1 MNNTLNQR
9 QQTFVEGIL
18 RGMSQR
24 DAYVAAGY
32 KSSNPDR
39 EASDLLKLPKVSE
52 VLESR
57 RMESRSETTL
67 NRAEAMSVLAQVART
82 GDSSSA
88 RVRAVE
94 AACKLEGWNAPE
106 KVDTKLE
113 IIITKL

>member
-1 MNNTLNQR
+1 MTGSLNQR

-18 RGMSQR
+18 RGMPQR
-24 DAYVAAGY
+24 DAYAAAGY
-32 KSSNPDR
+32 KSRDPDR
-39 EASDLLKLPKVSE
+39 DASALMKNPQVSAFI
-52 VLESR
+52 ESR
-57 RMESRSETTL
+57 RKESRSETTL